1 MWFLELLPEKSKDDV
16 KHIYSRVSSAIK
28 DMVISSQKVVP
39 HVLLKT
45 MSDWLVDIN
54 LWLCTAYS

>member
-1 MWFLELLPEKSKDDV
+1 MLPEKSKDDA
-16 KHIYSRVSSAIK
+16 KHIYSLVSSAIK

-39 HVLLKT
+39 HILLKT

-54 LWLCTAYS
+54 LWLCTAYR